1 MTAAVNAVAASG
13 PGRWLVADIG
23 ATHARFAR
31 ATAAGVAG
39 DPLILPTGD
48 FESQGA
54 LLARVL
60 GEFDPAGLEAACL
73 AIAGPVENGR
83 GRITNGTLTFDAGTV
98 AEALGCS
105 VHVINDFQAL
115 ARGLPRLRD
124 LRQIGGG
131 SAVPG
136 GLKAVIGPGSG
147 LGMSM
152 LLPQDGGWRVLP
164 SEGGHADL
172 APGNPLEMEL
182 LGMLEAGRG
191 HVCWEDVL
199 SGPGLVRL
207 YQAVGRLWGGELEP
221 VDPEWIT
228 ARGVTA
234 EEPICHQTLEVFC
247 GLLGSAAGNL
257 ALTTWAT
264 GGVYLGGGILPALA
278 DFLADSPLRRR
289 FEERGAMSERFRDVP
304 LFLILD
310 SAPGLVGAQAWLTD
324 VEPG

>member
-1 MTAAVNAVAASG
+1 MAASAG
-13 PGRWLVADIG
+13 QSSGGNCWLVADIG

-31 ATAAGVAG
+31 ATAAGLTG
-39 DPLILPTGD
+39 EPLILATHD
-48 FESQGA
+48 FASQRA
-54 LLARVL
+54 LLERLVA
-60 GEFDPAGLEAACL
+60 EFVPSGIEAACL
-73 AIAGPVENGR
+73 AVAGPVENGR
-83 GRITNGTLTFDAGTV
+83 GRITNGTLAFDADV
-98 AEALGCS
+98 MAEALGCP
-105 VHVINDFQAL
+105 VHLINDFQAL
-115 ARGLPRLRD
+115 ARGLPELRD
-124 LRQIGGG
+124 LRQIGG
-131 SAVPG
+131 SAPVG
-136 GLKAVIGPGSG
+136 DGLKAVLGPGSG

-152 LLPQDGGWRVLP
+152 LVPLDGGWRVLP

-182 LGMLEAGRG
+182 LGLLEDGRG

-221 VDPEWIT
+221 VAPEWIT

-234 EEPICHQTLEVFC
+234 EEPLCHQTLEVFC

-264 GGVYLGGGILPALA
+264 GGVYLGGGILPAMA

-289 FEERGAMSERFRDVP
+289 FEERGAMSGRFRDVP

-324 VEPG
+324 VAPG

>member
-1 MTAAVNAVAASG
+1 MTGPGSG
-13 PGRWLVADIG
+13 PAAGAAPWLVADIG
-23 ATHARFAR
+23 ATHARFA
-31 ATAAGVAG
+31 GAG
-39 DPLILPTGD
+39 DGGLVGPPLLLRTGD
-48 FESQGA
+48 FATQEA

-60 GEFDPAGLEAACL
+60 EWSGAGRPDAACL

-83 GRITNGTLTFDAGTV
+83 GRITNGSLTFDAGALT
-98 AEALGCS
+98 AALGCP
-105 VHVINDFQAL
+105 VYLINDFQAL
-115 ARGLPRLRD
+115 ARGLPELGKLQR
-124 LRQIGGG
+124 IGGG
-131 SAVPG
+131 QPADG
-136 GLKAVIGPGSG
+136 GLKAVLGPGSG

-152 LLPQDGGWRVLP
+152 LMPLDGGWRVLP

-182 LGMLEAGRG
+182 LGILEGDRG

-207 YQAVGRLWGGELEP
+207 YQAVGRLWGGEVEP
-221 VDPEWIT
+221 VAPEWIT
-228 ARGVTA
+228 ARGITA

-264 GGVYLGGGILPALA
+264 GGVYLGGGILPAMA

-289 FEERGAMSERFRDVP
+289 FEERGAMSGRFREVP
-304 LFLILD
+304 LYLILD
-310 SAPGLVGAQAWLTD
+310 PAPGLVGARAWLAD
-324 VEPG
+324 LASA